1 MLKLTK
7 YEVLKASIL
16 KVSKTLNNK
25 ALNEVINNHV
35 NDFDDLNTLMFK
47 YYARLHRM
55 NVIYYDIRYHEDI
68 NDLKEDIKSL
78 NGVIYKKLY
87 DYNGFNYEPIKH
99 HNTMCVIETSNGYF
113 NHIQYAF
120 NVYNFIEVNNIEVI
134 TS

>member
-1 MLKLTK
+1 MIKLTK
-7 YEVLKASIL
+7 YEVLKSSIL

-25 ALNEVINNHV
+25 ALHEVINNEV
-35 NDFDDLNTLMFK
+35 YNNDYNDIMYK
-47 YYARLHRM
+47 YYKRIHRKPDL
-55 NVIYYDIRYHEDI
+55 YFYDIREHEDI

-87 DYNGFNYEPIKH
+87 DYNGFHYQPIKH
-99 HNTMCVIETSNGYF
+99 HNTMCVIETSNGFY
-113 NHIQYAF
+113 NHVQYAF

>member
-1 MLKLTK
+1 MMKLTK

-25 ALNEVINNHV
+25 ALHEVINNEVYNHDY
-35 NDFDDLNTLMFK
+35 NDIMYR
-47 YYARLHRM
+47 YYKRIHKKTDP
-55 NVIYYDIRYHEDI
+55 YFYDIREHEDI

-87 DYNGFNYEPIKH
+87 DYNGFHYQPIKH
-99 HNTMCVIETSNGYF
+99 HNTMCIIETSNGFY
-113 NHIQYAF
+113 NHVQYAF

-134 TS
+134 

>member
-1 MLKLTK
+1 MIKLTK

-47 YYARLHRM
+47 YYTRLHRM
-55 NVIYYDIRYHEDI
+55 NVIYYDIRYYEDI
-68 NDLKEDIKSL
+68 KDLKEDVKSL
-78 NGVIYKKLY
+78 KGVIYKKLY
-87 DYNGFNYEPIKH
+87 DYTGFHYQPIKH
-99 HNTMCVIETSNGYF
+99 HNTMCIIEKSNGF
-113 NHIQYAF
+113 HNHIQYAF